1 MRAQVFSGRFLSSD
15 NHTLPKY
22 APSVILFLLVFKF
35 KIVYYHRLH
44 HPIIIIITYI
54 SHLETI
60 LLKHILV

>member
-1 MRAQVFSGRFLSSD
+1 MRAQVFRGRFLSSD

-22 APSVILFLLVFKF
+22 APSVMLFLFVFKF
-35 KIVYYHRLH
+35 KIVYYHHLH

>member
-1 MRAQVFSGRFLSSD
+1 MRAQVFSGHFLNSD

-22 APSVILFLLVFKF
+22 APSVILFIFVFKF

-44 HPIIIIITYI
+44 HPTTIIITYI